1 MNIWVCCEEIRIMAD
16 LQQIWRV
23 QSLLWVQAC
32 AHVVAQTPLQ
42 QSRADDEVQ
51 SMEVVQVLGQLS
63 YFGFRHRPD
72 TFRLGSRLR
81 TEVQQVSPEPV
92 SHSALVEQAWGHCE
106 EGRHKG

>member
-1 MNIWVCCEEIRIMAD
+1 
-16 LQQIWRV
+16 V
-23 QSLLWVQAC
+23 QSLLWVQVC
-32 AHVVAQTPLQ
+32 AHIVAQTPLQ
-42 QSRADDEVQ
+42 QSGANDEVQ
-51 SMEVVQVLGQLS
+51 SMEVVQVLGQFA

-106 EGRHKG
+106 EGRQKG